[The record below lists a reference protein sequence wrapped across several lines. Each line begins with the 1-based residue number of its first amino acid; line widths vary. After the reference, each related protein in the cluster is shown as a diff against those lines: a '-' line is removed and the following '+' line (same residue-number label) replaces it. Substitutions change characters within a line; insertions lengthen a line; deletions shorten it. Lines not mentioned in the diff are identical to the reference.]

1 MDFSLSSSLV
11 GNAVLNRLDTDASA
25 YINAVA
31 TTGATVTKVQQSAIN
46 NFIKAEKAANR
57 WTSIRRLFLPIW
69 GSAAAN
75 AIDMKILATG
85 TYVGGVTHAAGY
97 IQGDGTSGYF
107 NMNAAQ
113 SALGLTPSSGYYL
126 ALVNQAAVSISRAF
140 LGVGSAGNSMVLRA
154 DSSTLIVG
162 RHYGLTVG
170 SLTSSATTSN
180 GVISFSR
187 QGGNRT
193 IWRRSSS
200 SRVAIAGPIVGAD
213 SGSNVSSNML
223 ALASNN
229 SDTGVTPVSFSNARM
244 GVVLVGSGITDAADE
259 GLTSAIKT
267 LWETCTGL
275 TLP

>member
-1 MDFSLSSSLV
+1 MILQSSRGVLSSGGFDPMAARYLK
-11 GNAVLNRLDTDASA
+11 AVETA
-25 YINAVA
+25 
-31 TTGATVTKVQQSAIN
+31 GATVTSTQRAALD
-46 NFIKAEKAANR
+46 NFFKKGKSEGWI
-57 WTSIRRLFLPIW
+57 SSLRRMFLPIW

-75 AIDMKILATG
+75 AIDMKIRATG

-113 SALGLTPSSGYYL
+113 AALGLAPSTGYYL
-126 ALVNQAAVSISRAF
+126 ALVNQAAVSSSKAF
-140 LGVGSAGNSMVLRA
+140 LGVGSAGNAMVLRA
-154 DSSTLIVG
+154 DTATVITG

-180 GVISFSR
+180 GIISFSR

-200 SRVAIAGPIVGAD
+200 SRVAIAGPIAGAD
-213 SGSNVSSNML
+213 SGNNVISSMI

-229 SDTGVTPVSFSNARM
+229 SDTGMIPVSFSNVRM
-244 GVVLVGSGITDAADE
+244 GVILVGSGLTESDDE

>member
-11 GNAVLNRLDTDASA
+11 GSAVLGRLDADALS

-31 TTGATVTKVQQSAIN
+31 ATGATVTKVQQSAIN
-46 NFIKAEKAANR
+46 NFIKAEKAADR
-57 WTSIRRLFLPIW
+57 WTPIKRLFLPIW

-85 TYVGGVTHAAGY
+85 IYVGGVTHAAGY

-113 SALGLTPSSGYYL
+113 AALGLAPSTGYYL
-126 ALVNQAAVSISRAF
+126 ALVNQAAVSSSKAF
-140 LGVGSAGNSMVLRA
+140 LGVGSAGNAMVLRA
-154 DSSTLIVG
+154 DTATVITG

-180 GVISFSR
+180 GIISFSR

-200 SRVAIAGPIVGAD
+200 SRVAIAGPIAGAD
-213 SGSNVSSNML
+213 SGNNVISSMI

-229 SDTGVTPVSFSNARM
+229 SDTGMIPVSFSNVRM
-244 GVVLVGSGITDAADE
+244 GVILVGSGLTESDDE